1 MFRGMGLVFVML
13 WLLFLAVALNTIIH
27 APPIQSDLTQFLPAG
42 KSEQQQLLLDEIGGG
57 SGSRLL
63 IVAISNGSEQQRI
76 AASLALVN
84 SLQASG
90 LFERVLNGHQQL
102 GREERD
108 ALFHYR
114 YLLAVPEDYSV
125 EGLQTALKHRLI
137 ELSSPLSLVDKAS
150 LPADPLATMRS
161 VLKSWQST
169 GGPLRRGGVWFTK
182 DLSQAL
188 LLLQTRAQAFELDEQ
203 QGTINTIYQTFRKLP
218 DASNLNMV
226 LSGGPLFGV
235 ESRRTI
241 SSETRDL
248 TILASLGVTLLLW
261 WLFRSIP
268 VLLVAAVPLFSGVI
282 VGAAVAIGL
291 FGSIHGITLAFG
303 ITLIGIAIDYPIHF
317 FSHLQHAQRNQDS
330 NSHLWSTLLL
340 GVLTTVLGFSSLVF
354 SGFTGLS
361 QLGVFSVAGLTAAA
375 VVTRFILPLVVTQ
388 LRPALNPTKSMPS
401 FFFRVTSVRGISI
414 VPALFLLVGIAYLV
428 TVYDRVWE
436 TRLSRLSPIS
446 KEAKTEYDMLRAE
459 LGVEDSG
466 RLLLIRGDSQQ
477 QILERSEMLDT
488 LLSKAVTDGALQHY
502 ELPSRYLPS
511 QREQARRQALLPD
524 GDVLNS
530 NMQQAVK
537 DFPFKPGLF
546 VPFLNDVEQSRQLLP
561 LTVEQLSSTALGVRL
576 DSLLRK
582 HGDTWFGFTRLTG
595 VTDADSI
602 KMLASN
608 HAEWLNYMNLHEESS
623 QIVADYLQETLYYFV
638 MAVLLIVLLLIGVMR
653 SLLLVW
659 RVIIPVVA
667 AVAVSASLQVFF
679 GEHLSLFHVAALL
692 LVMGIGLDYA
702 IFVVR
707 TPISSPVF
715 STTMRSL
722 LICNV
727 STLLVF
733 GLLAL
738 SDVPVL
744 HSIGLT
750 VTLGGLGALIFSF
763 MMVHDNA
770 NCTEGSA

>member
-1 MFRGMGLVFVML
+1 MFRGTGIVFVVL
-13 WLLFLAVALNTIIH
+13 WLLLVAAALNTIVH
-27 APPIQSDLTQFLPAG
+27 APPIQSDLTQFLPSG
-42 KSEQQQLLLDEIGGG
+42 KSEQQKLLLDEISVGA
-57 SGSRLL
+57 GSRLL
-63 IVAISNGSEQQRI
+63 IVAISNGSEKQRI
-76 AASLALVN
+76 AASLALAN

-90 LFERVLNGHQQL
+90 LFERVLNGQQQL

-108 ALFHYR
+108 ALFRYR
-114 YLLAVPEDYSV
+114 YLLAAPEDYSV
-125 EGLQTALKHRLI
+125 AGLQTALKHRLV

-150 LPADPLATMRS
+150 LPSDPLVTMRS

-188 LLLQTRAQAFELDEQ
+188 LLLQTRAQAFELDKQ
-203 QGTINTIYQTFRKLP
+203 QDTINTIHQTFQKLA
-218 DASNLNMV
+218 DASNLKIV

-241 SSETRDL
+241 SSETREL
-248 TILASLGVTLLLW
+248 TILASLGVILLLW
-261 WLFRSIP
+261 WLFRSLP
-268 VLLVAAVPLFSGVI
+268 VLLVAALPLFSGIV
-282 VGAAVAIGL
+282 VGAAVVIAL
-291 FGSIHGITLAFG
+291 FGAIHGITLAFG
-303 ITLIGIAIDYPIHF
+303 ITLIGIAVDYPIHF
-317 FSHLQHAQRNQDS
+317 FAHLQHAQRNN
-330 NSHLWSTLLL
+330 NSIRHLWSTLLL
-340 GVLTTVLGFSSLVF
+340 GVLTTVLGFSSLIF

-375 VVTRFILPLVVTQ
+375 AVTRFILPVAVTQ
-388 LRPALNPTKSMPS
+388 LRPALNPMASMAP
-401 FFFRVTSVRGISI
+401 FFSRVSAVRGITILPS
-414 VPALFLLVGIAYLV
+414 LFLLVGMVYVV
-428 TVYDRVWE
+428 TVHDRVWE

-446 KEAKTEYDMLRAE
+446 EQAKNQYDALRTE

-466 RLLLIRGDSQQ
+466 RLLLIHGDSQQ
-477 QILERSEMLDT
+477 QILERSEVLDK
-488 LLSKAVTDGALQHY
+488 LLASAATDGALQHY

-511 QREQARRQALLPD
+511 QREQARRESLLPD
-524 GDVLNS
+524 SETLAL
-530 NMQQAVK
+530 NMQQAAK
-537 DFPFKPGLF
+537 GLPFKSGLF
-546 VPFLNDVEQSRQLLP
+546 TPFLTDVERSRQLSP
-561 LTVEQLSSTALGVRL
+561 LTVERLSSTALGMRL

-582 HGDTWFGFTRLTG
+582 HGDAWFGVTRLTG
-595 VTDADSI
+595 ITDVDRIKALAD
-602 KMLASN
+602 N
-608 HAEWLNYMNLHEESS
+608 HADWLSYMNLHEESS
-623 QIVADYLQETLYYFV
+623 QIVADYLQETLYYFGF
-638 MAVLLIVLLLIGVMR
+638 AVLLIVLLLIGVMR

-659 RVIIPVVA
+659 RVIMPVVA
-667 AVAVSASLQVFF
+667 AVAVSASLQVFL
-679 GEHLSLFHVAALL
+679 GERLSLFHVASLL

-707 TPISSPVF
+707 TPISSPGF

-744 HSIGLT
+744 HAIGLT

-770 NCTEGSA
+770 GSTEGSA

>member
-1 MFRGMGLVFVML
+1 MFRGMGLVFVVL
-13 WLLFLAVALNTIIH
+13 WLLFLAVALNTIIQ

-42 KSEQQQLLLDEIGGG
+42 KSEQQKLLLDEISGGA
-57 SGSRLL
+57 GSRLL

-76 AASLALVN
+76 AASLALAN
-84 SLQASG
+84 SLQTSG
-90 LFERVLNGHQQL
+90 LFERVLNGRQQL
-102 GREERD
+102 DSEERD
-108 ALFHYR
+108 LLFHYR
-114 YLLAVPEDYSV
+114 YLLATPEDYSV
-125 EGLQTALKHRLI
+125 AGLQTALTQRLV

-150 LPADPLATMRS
+150 LPADPLVTMRS

-182 DLSQAL
+182 DLNQAL
-188 LLLQTRAQAFELDEQ
+188 LLLQTRAQAFELDQ
-203 QGTINTIYQTFRKLP
+203 QQVTINTIYQTFRKLP
-218 DASNLNMV
+218 DASHLNIV

-317 FSHLQHAQRNQDS
+317 FSHLQHAQRNPDS

-388 LRPALNPTKSMPS
+388 ISPALNSTKSMPS
-401 FFFRVTSVRGISI
+401 FFSRVTSVRGISI
-414 VPALFLLVGIAYLV
+414 VPALFLLVGTAYLV
-428 TVYDRVWE
+428 TAYDRVWE

-446 KEAKTEYDMLRAE
+446 EEVKTQYDMLRAE

-488 LLSKAVTDGALQHY
+488 LLARAVSDGALQHY

-537 DFPFKPGLF
+537 NFPFKPGLF
-546 VPFLNDVEQSRQLLP
+546 LPFLKDVEQSRQMPP
-561 LTVEQLSSTALGVRL
+561 LTVEQLSSTALGMRL

-623 QIVADYLQETLYYFV
+623 QIVTDYLQETLYYFV

-679 GEHLSLFHVAALL
+679 GKHLSLFHVAALL

-770 NCTEGSA
+770 SCTEGSA